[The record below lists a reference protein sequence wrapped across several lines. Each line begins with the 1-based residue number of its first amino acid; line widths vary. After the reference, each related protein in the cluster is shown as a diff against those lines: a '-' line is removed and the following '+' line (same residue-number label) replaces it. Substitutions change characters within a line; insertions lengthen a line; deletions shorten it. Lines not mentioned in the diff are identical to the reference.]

1 MQGADGKQEQQA
13 ESYNYDSEDA
23 SSSMTEFDRLRHD
36 AQDRLAHSAEHD
48 YDPASNAAMRQGV
61 TPAEGEK
68 TVRIGSREF
77 ATSDL
82 IKFAGLVAFFAAI
95 AVICFLAWPT
105 IHDIFEEGGLDLL
118 IQRMHEAGPVGVLIL
133 LGLQLLQV
141 IVAFI
146 PGEVV
151 QVAAGMLYGPFG
163 GTLVILCGVVIA
175 STIVFQLVHLLG
187 APFVR
192 SMVSDSFLGKFR
204 EFEKSGKLNIIV
216 FILFLIPGL
225 PKDVF
230 TYIVGLTDMKL
241 GTFLLLSTLGRVPGV
256 FVSSYAASS
265 IMEGDY
271 VTSAIMFGVLAIL
284 AALGIIFRDK
294 IMDRFAK
301 GDN

>member
-1 MQGADGKQEQQA
+1 MANK
-13 ESYNYDSEDA
+13 DSR
-23 SSSMTEFDRLRHD
+23 TV
-36 AQDRLAHSAEHD
+36 AEHL
-48 YDPASNAAMRQGV
+48 ASAGEHDFSPESNEAMREGGD
-61 TPAEGEK
+61 PRERGEK

-82 IKFAGLVAFFAAI
+82 IKMGGLIAFFLVLLLIVAL
-95 AVICFLAWPT
+95 VWPT
-105 IHDIFEEGGLDLL
+105 VSAIFEEGGLELL
-118 IQRMHEAGPVGVLIL
+118 IERMHEAGPLGVLIL
-133 LGLQLLQV
+133 LGLQLLQI

-163 GTLVILCGVVIA
+163 GTAIILVGVMLA
-175 STIVFQLVHLLG
+175 SSLVFQLVHVLG

-204 EFEKSGKLNIIV
+204 EFEKSGKLNVIV

-241 GTFLLLSTLGRVPGV
+241 GTFILISTLGRTPGV

-271 VTSAIMFGVLAIL
+271 TTSAIMFGVLAVL
-284 AALGIIFRDK
+284 AALGVIFRDR
-294 IMDRFAK
+294 IMDRFSK
-301 GDN
+301 